1 MKTSNLKKAE
11 LIEFAQLSQKK
22 KSSYIGIKLS
32 DQELNRYKSL
42 AEKHGIGVSTFLR
55 QQLLGNTYHFKGIKE
70 FKK

>member
-1 MKTSNLKKAE
+1 MRQSHLTKAE

-42 AEKHGIGVSTFLR
+42 ADKHGVGVSTFLR
-55 QQLLGNTYHFKGIKE
+55 QQLLSNTYHFVGVKHEKN
-70 FKK
+70 